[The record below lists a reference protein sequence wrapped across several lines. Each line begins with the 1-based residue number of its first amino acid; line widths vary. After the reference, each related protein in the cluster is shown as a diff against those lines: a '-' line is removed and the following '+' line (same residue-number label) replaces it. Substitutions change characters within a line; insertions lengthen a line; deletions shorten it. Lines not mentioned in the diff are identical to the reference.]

1 MGLLTGVFFHAIG
14 ATSASMCYTP
24 ERKKKNWSWQT
35 YWLAQATVCWLILPL
50 IVAWLTIPDLPAVI
64 RHSPG
69 SSMWLTFTL
78 GAVYGIGGTAFGIAI
93 RYVGF
98 SLTYAFSIGISC
110 VLGTL
115 LPPILHGQLSDLL
128 GKTGSM
134 WIMGGIALG
143 IVGIALCGISG
154 RMKEKDL
161 FTTQEDV
168 GKFNMA
174 KGMPLCWLAGILA
187 SFYGLSLDQG
197 SSIASVAERYG
208 AGAFRGNVI
217 YIFSNTGAYL
227 STLIYCAYLH
237 RRDGTF
243 HEFFSLPEASGQS
256 VLLKNYGLACVTG
269 ILWYGQFFF
278 YGLGHVNLGAY
289 QFSSWAI
296 HMIML
301 VMFSAIL
308 GIFMKEWV
316 SVRSGTRRTL
326 GMALFVLLIS
336 ILMITFGNYAG
347 A

>member
-14 ATSASMCYTP
+14 ASSASMCYTP

-134 WIMGGIALG
+134 WVMGGIALG

-168 GKFNMA
+168 GKFDMA

-243 HEFFSLPEASGQS
+243 HEFFSLPEASVQS

>member
-1 MGLLTGVFFHAIG
+1 
-14 ATSASMCYTP
+14 
-24 ERKKKNWSWQT
+24 
-35 YWLAQATVCWLILPL
+35 
-50 IVAWLTIPDLPAVI
+50 
-64 RHSPG
+64 
-69 SSMWLTFTL
+69 
-78 GAVYGIGGTAFGIAI
+78 
-93 RYVGF
+93 
-98 SLTYAFSIGISC
+98 
-110 VLGTL
+110 
-115 LPPILHGQLSDLL
+115 
-128 GKTGSM
+128 
-134 WIMGGIALG
+134 
-143 IVGIALCGISG
+143 
-154 RMKEKDL
+154 
-161 FTTQEDV
+161 
-168 GKFNMA
+168 
-174 KGMPLCWLAGILA
+174 
-187 SFYGLSLDQG
+187 
-197 SSIASVAERYG
+197 
-208 AGAFRGNVI
+208 VI

-256 VLLKNYGLACVTG
+256 VLLKNYGLAWLTG
-269 ILWYGQFFF
+269 ILWYAQFFF

>member
-14 ATSASMCYTP
+14 ASSASMCYTP
-24 ERKKKNWSWQT
+24 ERKKEYWSWQT

-50 IVAWLTIPDLPAVI
+50 IVAWLTIPDLAAVI
-64 RHSPG
+64 RDSPLR
-69 SSMWLTFTL
+69 SMLLTFML
-78 GAVYGIGGTAFGIAI
+78 GAAYGIGGTAFGIAI

-115 LPPILHGQLSDLL
+115 LPPILHGQLSELL

-134 WIMGGIALG
+134 WIMSGIALG
-143 IVGIALCGISG
+143 ITGIALCGISG

-161 FTTQEDV
+161 SGSRDEP
-168 GKFNMA
+168 GKFDMA
-174 KGMPLCWLAGILA
+174 KGMPLCLLAGVLA

-197 SSIASVAERYG
+197 EPIAAVAEKYG
-208 AGAFRGNVI
+208 AGDLRGNVI
-217 YIFSNTGAYL
+217 YIFSNTGAFL

-237 RRDGTF
+237 HRDGTV
-243 HEFFSLPEASGQS
+243 HEHFRLDTTSGQKP
-256 VLLKNYGLACVTG
+256 LLKNYALAVLTGL
-269 ILWYGQFFF
+269 LWYSQFFF
-278 YGLGHVNLGAY
+278 YGLGHVNLGTY

-301 VMFSAIL
+301 VLFSAIL
-308 GIFMKEWV
+308 GILMKEWV
-316 SVRSGTRRTL
+316 LVRSGTRRTL
-326 GMALFVLLIS
+326 GMALCVLLIS
-336 ILMITFGNYAG
+336 ILMITYGNYAG